1 MRSILMVVFLFSFLS
16 TSVLAANYA
25 CRDSKGTLYFSDNL
39 LSLPDDCRKNLH
51 QIEQLS
57 ISDIS
62 TAPPADQEGSIEQPE
77 TPKDQIESKEV
88 SAPQAAEWQRKAA
101 GSAEKYV
108 QGISDK
114 EEARKRRD
122 FGSRTRFAVTHQML
136 DAADKLINEARQ
148 EKQDLLDE
156 LDSQEIAGPQ
166 RAEIEKL
173 LDPIH

>member
-1 MRSILMVVFLFSFLS
+1 MRSILLLFFLLSFLS
-16 TSVLAANYA
+16 TSAVAANYA

-51 QIEQLS
+51 QIEHLGN
-57 ISDIS
+57 SDQNAS
-62 TAPPADQEGSIEQPE
+62 PPAEQEKSIEQSE
-77 TPKDQIESKEV
+77 TSKDQIEPKEIG
-88 SAPQAAEWQRKAA
+88 APQAAEWQRKAA
-101 GSAEKYV
+101 ASAEKYA

-122 FGSRTRFAVTHQML
+122 YGSRTRFAVTHQML

-166 RAEIEKL
+166 RAEIKKL
-173 LDPIH
+173 LEAIH